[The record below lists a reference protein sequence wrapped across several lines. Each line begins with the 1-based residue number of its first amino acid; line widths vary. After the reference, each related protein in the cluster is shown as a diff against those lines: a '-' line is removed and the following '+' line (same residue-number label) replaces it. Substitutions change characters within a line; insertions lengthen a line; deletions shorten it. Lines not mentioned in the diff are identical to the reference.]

1 MVVLAGFVMV
11 RPPTVGDVTS
21 CPYSR
26 CIFGWGQKSL
36 RSASDRLRFT
46 TDTQAIVRPLAT
58 TRRSTG
64 RRDLVHL
71 LLQHDRCGLRVDLL
85 EHTARLQRNSLTAA
99 VGCGPVRSGCG
110 FISTLAHPG
119 GDRVAA
125 CADRPHRLPNRVA
138 DQLAAAHRWH
148 FGQRC
153 TRPDQGNLGAP
164 RAGAARPSPA
174 LRCESATRSNVGQT
188 GMFFTD
194 LNESGHAGWSVAGT
208 ADPGED
214 RDLPFVVL
222 FVQYVKAV
230 DRFDD

>member
-1 MVVLAGFVMV
+1 MTLPYRGDRRSFRPSDVVIRNEHKTRVDPDL
-11 RPPTVGDVTS
+11 VTQHD
-21 CPYSR
+21 
-26 CIFGWGQKSL
+26 GV
-36 RSASDRLRFT
+36 SASTFSN
-46 TDTQAIVRPLAT
+46 IPP
-58 TRRSTG
+58 G
-64 RRDLVHL
+64 
-71 LLQHDRCGLRVDLL
+71 C
-85 EHTARLQRNSLTAA
+85 QRNSLTTAM
-99 VGCGPVRSGCG
+99 GCGPVRSGCG

>member
-1 MVVLAGFVMV
+1 M
-11 RPPTVGDVTS
+11 S
-21 CPYSR
+21 HHSR
-26 CIFGWGQKSL
+26 CIFGRGQTITTF
-36 RSASDRLRFT
+36 RTGRLRIT
-46 TDTQAIVRPLAT
+46 ERDSKTIVSTPGTDPALHNMAGGTPLRPAT
-58 TRRSTG
+58 
-64 RRDLVHL
+64 
-71 LLQHDRCGLRVDLL
+71 
-85 EHTARLQRNSLTAA
+85 EHTGQVWCSVGMRLPSLTTAM
-99 VGCGPVRSGCG
+99 GCGPVRSGCG